1 MPRKYRV
8 YIREKQFGWIEVES
22 ESQEG
27 ATEKAMREMEQGK
40 VEWCDVDT
48 EVDEVIELDPETQ
61 FEIRQ

>member
-1 MPRKYRV
+1 M